1 MGNINCDLVPNDII
15 FKNMEKILNFILSQ
29 ENNKSH
35 NIKVLKDIGLAK
47 QYNSI
52 IDKNESN
59 DKIYISKSYK
69 TLKNYISRKKSKS
82 YFVKWT
88 SALFDINEEIYNSS
102 QNYTRKIENLRN
114 IFLYKMFF
122 QKNVK
127 KNIIENEPNIKL
139 FKYGIPKYLREFIWE
154 IIIAEKYSNK
164 KYFNREEEKEEY
176 NSFLSSINKNKI
188 NIQIK
193 KDITRT
199 FSDISYQT
207 EKNLNIL
214 KNLMIFTSSLTKD
227 GYCQGMNFIV
237 GFILTVTNFDEIKSY
252 YILKNIFPQIKGYF
266 ETGFPLLK
274 KNINLFY
281 KLFCKLYPK
290 LNSHFAKHDVY
301 AQFWVGRWLQTLFIL
316 SLPFDEL
323 CFIWD
328 LLLIKG
334 FNFAIY
340 ISLAIVYYLEKYLM
354 KLDDSSDILFYL
366 KNALNPESKYCIN
379 ISNENDIKKNI
390 IPLNKIFLKAIELE
404 DKIKTDKTLQ
414 QIILNSKKEDCDSI
428 CSRTSKESDT
438 AISTKQLNPRDSSHL
453 STISTKSIN
462 ILPKIN
468 QIKKQNTITT
478 NNNRSNNPI
487 NVNNNNF
494 YINNVYNLNKNFVSK
509 NETKKKFLLFENIDL
524 SKRNV
529 YFNYYV
535 NNNYIYPNLN
545 YFYNINNP
553 ALAQNYLFI
562 NDTLVYNATPR
573 VPLSN
578 SLIFSPVYN
587 DTNIL
592 LV

>member
-35 NIKVLKDIGLAK
+35 NIKVLKDIGFAK

-88 SALFDINEEIYNSS
+88 SALFDINEENYNSS

-127 KNIIENEPNIKL
+127 KNIIENESNIKL

-199 FSDISYQT
+199 FSDTSYQT

-390 IPLNKIFLKAIELE
+390 IPLNKIFLKAIEIE
-404 DKIKTDKTLQ
+404 DKIKSDKTLQ

-468 QIKKQNTITT
+468 PIKKQNTITT

-494 YINNVYNLNKNFVSK
+494 YINNVYNLNKSFVSK

-578 SLIFSPVYN
+578 SLIFSPV
-587 DTNIL
+587 
-592 LV
+592 

>member
-1 MGNINCDLVPNDII
+1 MGNLNCDLVPNDII

-52 IDKNESN
+52 IDKKESN

-127 KNIIENEPNIKL
+127 KNIIENESNIKL

-193 KDITRT
+193 KDLTRT
-199 FSDISYQT
+199 FSDTSYQT

-390 IPLNKIFLKAIELE
+390 IPLNKIFLKAIEIE

-468 QIKKQNTITT
+468 PIKKQNTITT

-494 YINNVYNLNKNFVSK
+494 YINNVYNLNKSFVSK

-578 SLIFSPVYN
+578 SLIFSPV
-587 DTNIL
+587 
-592 LV
+592 

>member
-52 IDKNESN
+52 IENKASN

-69 TLKNYISRKKSKS
+69 TIKNYISRKKSKS

-88 SALFDINEEIYNSS
+88 SALFDINEENYNSS

-127 KNIIENEPNIKL
+127 KNIIENESNIKL

-154 IIIAEKYSNK
+154 IIIAEKYSIK

-193 KDITRT
+193 KDLTRT
-199 FSDISYQT
+199 FSDTSYQT

-390 IPLNKIFLKAIELE
+390 IPLNKIFLKAIEIE

-494 YINNVYNLNKNFVSK
+494 YINNVYNLNKSFVSK

-524 SKRNV
+524 SKRNI

-545 YFYNINNP
+545 YFYNINNQ

-578 SLIFSPVYN
+578 SLIFSPV
-587 DTNIL
+587 
-592 LV
+592 

>member
-35 NIKVLKDIGLAK
+35 NIKVLKDIGYAK

-52 IDKNESN
+52 IDKKESN

-88 SALFDINEEIYNSS
+88 SALFDINEENYYSS

-127 KNIIENEPNIKL
+127 KNIIENESNIKL

-193 KDITRT
+193 KDLTRT
-199 FSDISYQT
+199 FSDTSYQT

-266 ETGFPLLK
+266 ETGFRLLK

-494 YINNVYNLNKNFVSK
+494 YINNVYNLNKSFVSK

-545 YFYNINNP
+545 YFYNINNI

-562 NDTLVYNATPR
+562 NDTLVYIATPR

-578 SLIFSPVYN
+578 SLIFSPV
-587 DTNIL
+587 
-592 LV
+592 

>member
-35 NIKVLKDIGLAK
+35 NIKVLKDIGFAK

-52 IDKNESN
+52 IENKASN
-59 DKIYISKSYK
+59 DKIYISKNYK

-88 SALFDINEEIYNSS
+88 SALFDINEENYNSS

-127 KNIIENEPNIKL
+127 KNIIENESNIKL

-154 IIIAEKYSNK
+154 IIIAEKYSIK

-199 FSDISYQT
+199 FSDTSYQT

-468 QIKKQNTITT
+468 PIKKQNTITT

-487 NVNNNNF
+487 NANNNNF
-494 YINNVYNLNKNFVSK
+494 YINNVYNLNKSFVSK

-553 ALAQNYLFI
+553 TLAQNYLFI

-578 SLIFSPVYN
+578 SLIFSPV
-587 DTNIL
+587 
-592 LV
+592 

>member
-1 MGNINCDLVPNDII
+1 MGNINCDLVPNEII

-35 NIKVLKDIGLAK
+35 NIKVLKDIGFAK

-52 IDKNESN
+52 IDNNASN
-59 DKIYISKSYK
+59 DKIYISKNHK

-88 SALFDINEEIYNSS
+88 SALFDINEEFYNSS

-127 KNIIENEPNIKL
+127 KNIIENESNIKL

-154 IIIAEKYSNK
+154 IIIAEKYSIK

-199 FSDISYQT
+199 FSDVSCQT

-252 YILKNIFPQIKGYF
+252 YILKNIFPGIKGYF

-281 KLFCKLYPK
+281 KLFSKLYPK
-290 LNSHFAKHDVY
+290 LNAHFAKNDVF
-301 AQFWVGRWLQTLFIL
+301 AQFGVGRWLQTLFTL
-316 SLPFDEL
+316 SLPFDEV

-334 FNFAIY
+334 FDFSIY
-340 ISLAIVYYLEKYLM
+340 ICLAIVYYLEKYLM
-354 KLDDSSDILFYL
+354 KLDDSSDILSFL
-366 KNALNPESKYCIN
+366 KNALNPEPKYGIN
-379 ISNENDIKKNI
+379 ISVQNDIKKYI
-390 IPLNKIFLKAIELE
+390 IPLKKIFSKSLKIEE
-404 DKIKTDKTLQ
+404 KIKSDKALK
-414 QIILNSKKEDCDSI
+414 QIILNSKKEDSDSI
-428 CSRTSKESDT
+428 YSKNTKESDT
-438 AISTKQLNPRDSSHL
+438 AVSGKKFNTLDSSRY
-453 STISTKSIN
+453 SSISSSKSIN
-462 ILPKIN
+462 IFPKIN
-468 QIKKQNTITT
+468 TTIKKNPTNIKNKNTLDNKKIL
-478 NNNRSNNPI
+478 SY
-487 NVNNNNF
+487 NNNF
-494 YINNVYNLNKNFVSK
+494 NKIYYPVNNQNKNFCAN
-509 NETKKKFLLFENIDL
+509 NENNKRFRLFENIDI
-524 SKRNV
+524 SKRNL
-529 YFNYYV
+529 YNNYNV
-535 NNNYIYPNLN
+535 NNSYKCFNLP
-545 YFYNINNP
+545 YMYNITNP
-553 ALAQNYLFI
+553 TLSRNGFFI
-562 NDTLVYNATPR
+562 KTLVYNPNPMAYY
-573 VPLSN
+573 SN
-578 SLIFSPVYN
+578 
-587 DTNIL
+587 L
-592 LV
+592 LVCSNV

>member
-88 SALFDINEEIYNSS
+88 SALFDINEENYNFS

-127 KNIIENEPNIKL
+127 KNIIENESNIKL

-199 FSDISYQT
+199 FSDTSYQT

-390 IPLNKIFLKAIELE
+390 IPLNKIFLKAIEIE

-468 QIKKQNTITT
+468 PIKKQNTITT

-494 YINNVYNLNKNFVSK
+494 YINNVYNLNKSFVSK

-562 NDTLVYNATPR
+562 NDTLVYIATPR

-578 SLIFSPVYN
+578 SLIFSPV
-587 DTNIL
+587 
-592 LV
+592 

>member
-52 IDKNESN
+52 IDKKESN

-88 SALFDINEEIYNSS
+88 SALFDINEENYYSS

-127 KNIIENEPNIKL
+127 KNIIENESNIKL

-199 FSDISYQT
+199 FSDTSYQT

-390 IPLNKIFLKAIELE
+390 IPLNKIFLKAIEIE

-428 CSRTSKESDT
+428 CSKTSKESDT

-494 YINNVYNLNKNFVSK
+494 YINNVYNLNKSFVSK

-524 SKRNV
+524 SKRNF

-545 YFYNINNP
+545 YFYNINNI

-562 NDTLVYNATPR
+562 NDTLVYIATPR

-578 SLIFSPVYN
+578 SLIFSPV
-587 DTNIL
+587 
-592 LV
+592 

>member
-88 SALFDINEEIYNSS
+88 SVLFDINEEIYNSS

-127 KNIIENEPNIKL
+127 KNIIENESNIKL

-199 FSDISYQT
+199 FSDTSYQT

-366 KNALNPESKYCIN
+366 KNALNAESKYCIN

-390 IPLNKIFLKAIELE
+390 IPLNKIFLKAIEIE
-404 DKIKTDKTLQ
+404 DKIKSDKTLQ

-468 QIKKQNTITT
+468 PIKKQNTITS
-478 NNNRSNNPI
+478 NNNRNNNPI

-524 SKRNV
+524 SKRNF

-545 YFYNINNP
+545 YFYNINNI

-562 NDTLVYNATPR
+562 NDTLVYIATPR

-578 SLIFSPVYN
+578 SLIFSPV
-587 DTNIL
+587 
-592 LV
+592 

>member
-1 MGNINCDLVPNDII
+1 
-15 FKNMEKILNFILSQ
+15 
-29 ENNKSH
+29 
-35 NIKVLKDIGLAK
+35 
-47 QYNSI
+47 
-52 IDKNESN
+52 
-59 DKIYISKSYK
+59 
-69 TLKNYISRKKSKS
+69 
-82 YFVKWT
+82 
-88 SALFDINEEIYNSS
+88 
-102 QNYTRKIENLRN
+102 
-114 IFLYKMFF
+114 
-122 QKNVK
+122 
-127 KNIIENEPNIKL
+127 
-139 FKYGIPKYLREFIWE
+139 
-154 IIIAEKYSNK
+154 
-164 KYFNREEEKEEY
+164 
-176 NSFLSSINKNKI
+176 
-188 NIQIK
+188 
-193 KDITRT
+193 
-199 FSDISYQT
+199 
-207 EKNLNIL
+207 
-214 KNLMIFTSSLTKD
+214 MIFTSSLTKD

-252 YILKNIFPQIKGYF
+252 YILKNIFPGIKGYF

-390 IPLNKIFLKAIELE
+390 IPLNKIFLKAIEIE

-468 QIKKQNTITT
+468 PIKKQNTITT

-494 YINNVYNLNKNFVSK
+494 YINNVYNLNKSFVSK

-535 NNNYIYPNLN
+535 NN
-545 YFYNINNP
+545 P

-562 NDTLVYNATPR
+562 NNTLVYNATPR

-578 SLIFSPVYN
+578 SLIFSPV
-587 DTNIL
+587 
-592 LV
+592 

>member
-52 IDKNESN
+52 IENKASN
-59 DKIYISKSYK
+59 DKIYISKNYK

-88 SALFDINEEIYNSS
+88 SALFDINEENYYSS

-127 KNIIENEPNIKL
+127 KNIIENESNIKL

-193 KDITRT
+193 KDLTRT
-199 FSDISYQT
+199 FSDTSYQT

-390 IPLNKIFLKAIELE
+390 IPLNKIFLKAIEIE

-468 QIKKQNTITT
+468 PIKKQNTITT
-478 NNNRSNNPI
+478 NNKRSNNPI

-494 YINNVYNLNKNFVSK
+494 YINNVYNLNKSFFSK

-524 SKRNV
+524 SKRNF

-553 ALAQNYLFI
+553 TLAQNYLFI

-578 SLIFSPVYN
+578 SLIFSPV
-587 DTNIL
+587 
-592 LV
+592 

>member
-127 KNIIENEPNIKL
+127 KNIIENESNIKL

-193 KDITRT
+193 KDLTRT

-214 KNLMIFTSSLTKD
+214 KNLMIFISSLTKD

-390 IPLNKIFLKAIELE
+390 IPLNKIFLKAIEIE
-404 DKIKTDKTLQ
+404 DKIKSDKTLQ

-468 QIKKQNTITT
+468 PIKKQNTITT
-478 NNNRSNNPI
+478 NNKRSNNPI

-494 YINNVYNLNKNFVSK
+494 YINNVYNLNKSFVSK

-524 SKRNV
+524 SKRNI

-578 SLIFSPVYN
+578 SIIFSPV
-587 DTNIL
+587 
-592 LV
+592 

>member
-35 NIKVLKDIGLAK
+35 NIKVLKDIGFAK

-52 IDKNESN
+52 IENKASN

-88 SALFDINEEIYNSS
+88 SALFDINEENYYSS

-127 KNIIENEPNIKL
+127 KNIIENESNIKL

-154 IIIAEKYSNK
+154 IIIAEKYSIK

-199 FSDISYQT
+199 FSDTSYQT

-252 YILKNIFPQIKGYF
+252 YILKNIFPGIKGYF

-404 DKIKTDKTLQ
+404 DIIKSDKTLQ

-468 QIKKQNTITT
+468 PIKKQNTITT
-478 NNNRSNNPI
+478 NNKRSNNPI

-494 YINNVYNLNKNFVSK
+494 YINNVYNLNKSFVSK

-553 ALAQNYLFI
+553 TLAHNYLFI

-578 SLIFSPVYN
+578 SLIFSPV
-587 DTNIL
+587 
-592 LV
+592 

>member
-88 SALFDINEEIYNSS
+88 SVLFDINEENYNCS

-127 KNIIENEPNIKL
+127 KNIIENESNIKL

-154 IIIAEKYSNK
+154 IIIAEKYSIK

-193 KDITRT
+193 KDLTRT

-390 IPLNKIFLKAIELE
+390 IPLNKIFLKAIEIE

-468 QIKKQNTITT
+468 PIKKQNTITT
-478 NNNRSNNPI
+478 NNNRSNKPI

-494 YINNVYNLNKNFVSK
+494 YINNVYNLNKSFVSK

-524 SKRNV
+524 SKRNF

-545 YFYNINNP
+545 YFYNINNI

-562 NDTLVYNATPR
+562 NDTLVYIATPR

-578 SLIFSPVYN
+578 SLIFSPV
-587 DTNIL
+587 
-592 LV
+592 

>member
-35 NIKVLKDIGLAK
+35 NIKVLKDIGFAK

-88 SALFDINEEIYNSS
+88 SVLFDINEENYISS

-127 KNIIENEPNIKL
+127 KNIIENESNIKL

-154 IIIAEKYSNK
+154 IIIAEKYSIK

-193 KDITRT
+193 KDLTRT
-199 FSDISYQT
+199 FSDTSYQT

-252 YILKNIFPQIKGYF
+252 YILKNIFPEIKGYF

-390 IPLNKIFLKAIELE
+390 IPLNKIFLKAIEIE
-404 DKIKTDKTLQ
+404 DKIKSDKTLQ

-468 QIKKQNTITT
+468 PIKKQNTLTT
-478 NNNRSNNPI
+478 NNNRNNNPI

-494 YINNVYNLNKNFVSK
+494 YINNVYNLNKSFVSK

-524 SKRNV
+524 SKRNF

-553 ALAQNYLFI
+553 TLAQNYLFI

-578 SLIFSPVYN
+578 SLIFSPV
-587 DTNIL
+587 
-592 LV
+592 

>member
-35 NIKVLKDIGLAK
+35 NIKVLKDIGFAK

-52 IDKNESN
+52 IENKASN
-59 DKIYISKSYK
+59 DKIYISKNYK

-88 SALFDINEEIYNSS
+88 SALFDINEENYYSS

-127 KNIIENEPNIKL
+127 KNIIENESNIKL

-193 KDITRT
+193 KDLTRT
-199 FSDISYQT
+199 FSDTSYQT

-494 YINNVYNLNKNFVSK
+494 YINNVYNLNKSFVSK

-545 YFYNINNP
+545 YFYNINNI

-562 NDTLVYNATPR
+562 NDTLVYIATPR

-578 SLIFSPVYN
+578 SLIFSPV
-587 DTNIL
+587 
-592 LV
+592 

>member
-35 NIKVLKDIGLAK
+35 NIKVLKDIGFAK

-59 DKIYISKSYK
+59 DKIYISKNYK

-127 KNIIENEPNIKL
+127 KNIIENESNIKL

-164 KYFNREEEKEEY
+164 KYFNREEEKKEY

-199 FSDISYQT
+199 FSDTSYQT

-266 ETGFPLLK
+266 EIGFPLLK

-468 QIKKQNTITT
+468 PIKKQNTITT

-487 NVNNNNF
+487 NVNNNNL

-535 NNNYIYPNLN
+535 NNNYIYPNLI

-578 SLIFSPVYN
+578 SLIFSPV
-587 DTNIL
+587 
-592 LV
+592 

>member
-1 MGNINCDLVPNDII
+1 MGNLNCDLVPNDII

-35 NIKVLKDIGLAK
+35 NIKVLKDIGFAK

-127 KNIIENEPNIKL
+127 KNIIENESNIKL

-154 IIIAEKYSNK
+154 IIIAEKYSIK

-199 FSDISYQT
+199 FSDTSYQT

-252 YILKNIFPQIKGYF
+252 FILKNIFPQIKGYF

-468 QIKKQNTITT
+468 PIKKQNTITT

-494 YINNVYNLNKNFVSK
+494 YINNVYNLNKSFVSK

-545 YFYNINNP
+545 YFYNINNI

-562 NDTLVYNATPR
+562 NDTLVYIATPR

-578 SLIFSPVYN
+578 SLIFSPV
-587 DTNIL
+587 
-592 LV
+592 